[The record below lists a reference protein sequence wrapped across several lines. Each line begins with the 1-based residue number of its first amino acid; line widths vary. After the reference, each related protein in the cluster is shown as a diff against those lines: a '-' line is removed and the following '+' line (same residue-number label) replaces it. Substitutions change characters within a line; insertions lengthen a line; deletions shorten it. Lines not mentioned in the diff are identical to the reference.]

1 LVRPVR
7 QLPIPGLPY
16 CVYLSSECIVV
27 RGPDGTRRL
36 SPRDVVSVKERPVL
50 RLGRDDERKL
60 ILVTRDLLHVPLPVG
75 DPKVRWGLKAILAA
89 RDGDEDEL
97 LRCVRWIVRETNT
110 LPLAELRGETVW
122 FRWSWLE
129 LDVGPP
135 DRARKALECA
145 FSSLIEESEC
155 WMARFDLMKKAS
167 PFKVAI
173 SVPMAPILVLLS
185 FGAGG
190 AKAVATKLGAKGKL
204 VAKIASGAAVAR
216 LVRSVG
222 RVLGKSLS
230 KVAKTLA
237 KLGVKPT
244 LAKVI
249 ATVMTLCFGPLL
261 TMTAVYW
268 WLARRA
274 YGLDPGRARDQGG
287 RPGSPAGRCPG
298 RRVVVFHRRAAGDL
312 RTLGGGPAAGARG
325 RGDRAAGGTAAVRLP
340 SGEVPAARCDHDPEA
355 TVLGGGPRPGHP
367 RTAVSGARGGGDR
380 RRLVGRGG
388 GCGGAIDLLPGQ
400 VDVRPGIRQE
410 SGADVVA
417 RGPVRRDPAR
427 EPLRYLTLVALRI
440 PATGR
445 YRCGPARIPSATGF
459 EGVETVLGSRQAV
472 LTTSAEY
479 RYEFQNDCPLGMIG
493 LRSPADPRNHR
504 HYRDHRNGR
513 RRSAL
518 PTALSY
524 LYRRAG
530 IQQHQGVQH
539 PVTVP
544 IHR

>member
-1 LVRPVR
+1 MVRPVR

-97 LRCVRWIVRETNT
+97 LRCVRWIVRETKT

-274 YGLDPGRARDQGG
+274 YGLDPGTEPEHAIRGAVLGHLQVGALV
-287 RPGSPAGRCPG
+287 AGWWCFIAALPVIFGHSEVVPLLALGAAVIVPPEVLLLSAYRRVRFRLLAATMTLGLRYWEAVLALGILGPLLAVLGAGATVDVWWGEAAGVVALSIYCLVRSTFVLESG
-298 RRVVVFHRRAAGDL
+298 RRAERMWLPGDL
-312 RTLGGGPAAGARG
+312 F
-325 RGDRAAGGTAAVRLP
+325 
-340 SGEVPAARCDHDPEA
+340 GE
-355 TVLGGGPRPGHP
+355 
-367 RTAVSGARGGGDR
+367 
-380 RRLVGRGG
+380 
-388 GCGGAIDLLPGQ
+388 I
-400 VDVRPGIRQE
+400 
-410 SGADVVA
+410 
-417 RGPVRRDPAR
+417 
-427 EPLRYLTLVALRI
+427 LR
-440 PATGR
+440 
-445 YRCGPARIPSATGF
+445 
-459 EGVETVLGSRQAV
+459 GSRSG
-472 LTTSAEY
+472 T
-479 RYEFQNDCPLGMIG
+479 
-493 LRSPADPRNHR
+493 
-504 HYRDHRNGR
+504 
-513 RRSAL
+513 
-518 PTALSY
+518 
-524 LYRRAG
+524 
-530 IQQHQGVQH
+530 
-539 PVTVP
+539 
-544 IHR
+544 